1 MRATALIGIII
12 LLVAPTYGKT
22 DVYELGNS
30 LTLAVEENPNSE
42 TVAIRV
48 RMYGKLEQIGLCS
61 LLGHLMEDDNE
72 LYSADEMTAIIEPT
86 GGSFWAYG
94 GNDYVTL
101 YASVPAKDFSLALD
115 ILYNMLANPLLKNED
130 LQRERSFL
138 LDEIVAE
145 KDYPDSLLDNELNRV
160 LFMDHPYKGKL
171 IVDNLEEFKRI
182 TVEDIKDFHSRY
194 LKGGNVHVVVVGN
207 IKRDKVLELVSDSF
221 GRIPEGI
228 QKTEEYPVK
237 PLTTEIRRRI
247 KKRTTESQFCM
258 AKKIQPLS
266 PKEINILEVVNR
278 ILRGLGG
285 RLGQEIREK
294 RGYAYWV
301 LVSGASSIS
310 KDGGYWAVYA
320 GVKKKRFKEVEEIVL
335 HQINRLIRE
344 PVSDE
349 ELSRAK
355 KKLITGICM
364 REHVNRSR
372 AVYIHIRIIRNRP
385 IESTENRI
393 RNIESVS
400 KEDIMALAKKLFSSD
415 KYAILTLY

>member
-1 MRATALIGIII
+1 MRTTALIGIII
-12 LLVAPTYGKT
+12 LLVASTYGKT
-22 DVYELGNS
+22 DVYELGNGMI
-30 LTLAVEENPNSE
+30 LAVEENPNSE
-42 TVAIRV
+42 TVAIWV
-48 RMYGKLEQIGLCS
+48 GMNGKLEQIGLCS
-61 LLGHLMEDDNE
+61 LLGHLMENDNE
-72 LYSADEMTAIIEPT
+72 LYSADEMTTIIEPT

-101 YASVPAKDFSLALD
+101 YASVPAKDFALALD

-138 LDEIVAE
+138 LDEIAAE
-145 KDYPDSLLDNELNRV
+145 KDSPDSLLDNELDRV
-160 LFMDHPYKGKL
+160 LFKDHPYKGKL
-171 IVDNLEEFKRI
+171 IADNLEEFKRI
-182 TVEDIKDFHSRY
+182 TVEDIKDFQSRY

-207 IKRDKVLELVSDSF
+207 IKRDEVLELVSDSF

-237 PLTTEIRRRI
+237 PLTTEVRRRI

-266 PKEINILEVVNR
+266 YKEINILEVANS
-278 ILRGLGG
+278 ILRGLQG

-301 LVSGASSIS
+301 SVVSLIF

-335 HQINRLIRE
+335 NQVNRLIRE

-400 KEDIMALAKKLFSSD
+400 KEDIMALARKLFSSD

>member
-1 MRATALIGIII
+1 MRTTVLIGIII
-12 LLVAPTYGKT
+12 LLVASTYGKT

-30 LTLAVEENPNSE
+30 LTLVVEENPNSE
-42 TVAIRV
+42 TVAIWV
-48 RMYGKLEQIGLCS
+48 GMNGKLEQIGLCS
-61 LLGHLMEDDNE
+61 LLGHLMENDNE
-72 LYSADEMTAIIEPT
+72 LYSADEMTTIIEPT

-94 GNDYVTL
+94 GNNYVTL

-138 LDEIVAE
+138 LDEIAAE
-145 KDYPDSLLDNELNRV
+145 KDSPDSLLDNELDRV
-160 LFMDHPYKGKL
+160 LFKDHPYKGKL
-171 IVDNLEEFKRI
+171 IADNLEEFKRI
-182 TVEDIKDFHSRY
+182 TVEDIKDFQSRY

-207 IKRDKVLELVSDSF
+207 IKRDEVLKLVLDSF

-228 QKTEEYPVK
+228 QETEEHPVK
-237 PLTTEIRRRI
+237 PLTTEVRRRI

-266 PKEINILEVVNR
+266 PKEINILEVANS
-278 ILRGLGG
+278 ILRGLQG
-285 RLGQEIREK
+285 RFSQEIREK

-301 LVSGASSIS
+301 SVASPIL

-335 HQINRLIRE
+335 NQVNRLIRE

-349 ELSRAK
+349 ELYRAK

-400 KEDIMALAKKLFSSD
+400 KEDIMALARKLFSSD
-415 KYAILTLY
+415 RYAILTLY